1 VRTFRLAQ
9 RAGDIYRVGLGTQY
23 HLTLDE
29 WHIFVWLELLVT
41 AVFTLE
47 YLLRIAPGPIRST
60 IFSAFGDY

>member
-9 RAGDIYRVGLGTQY
+9 RAGDIYRVGAG
-23 HLTLDE
+23 HAISSDIDE

-47 YLLRIAPGPIRST
+47 YLLRIASWPNPLHY
-60 IFSAFGDY
+60 IFSFWGY